1 VIPTVPEIPI
11 VAEPTRA
18 RYPEERG
25 FVEHGDGV
33 NVFYEVYGSGADTIC
48 LLPPWP
54 LTTSRVWRCQI
65 PYLSR
70 HFRVIAIDPRGN
82 GRSDRPQ
89 HPAAYTRQA
98 HVADILCVLDDTA
111 TERAMLVSLSP
122 RAPLALALAVE
133 HPDRV
138 AAVAF
143 ITPQL
148 WPLEGFVTPF
158 KAAPKPHY
166 DGYEKFNRRHM
177 TEHYGDFVEWF
188 TRTLFPH
195 PHSTRQREEVVSH
208 ALETDGPT
216 LVAATVGFDMYERD
230 EALALAAQIR
240 CPVLV
245 TQNGGDAFWP
255 KETSGPRAQA
265 SGGRLHVFEG
275 LGPFVTARW
284 PVAMNLALRTF
295 FESARGRHAT
305 ERDSRSPAS
314 FTL

>member
-1 VIPTVPEIPI
+1 VIPV

-18 RYPEERG
+18 RHPDEQG

-33 NVFYEVYGSGADTIC
+33 YVFYEVYGSDADTIC

-54 LTTSRVWRCQI
+54 LTNSRVWRCQI

-82 GRSDRPQ
+82 GRSDRPT

-98 HVADILCVLDDTA
+98 HVADVLSVLDATA

-133 HPDRV
+133 HPERV
-138 AAVAF
+138 AAAAF

-148 WPLEGFVTPF
+148 WPLEEFITPF
-158 KAAPKPHY
+158 RAPVKPHY
-166 DGYEKFNRRHM
+166 DGYEKFSRRHM
-177 TEHYGDFVEWF
+177 TEDYIDFVEWF
-188 TRTLFPH
+188 ARTVFPH

-208 ALETDGPT
+208 ALATDGPT
-216 LVAATVGFDMYERD
+216 LVAATVGFDMYARD
-230 EALALAAQIR
+230 EALALAAEIG

-255 KETSGPRAQA
+255 KDTSGPFARA
-265 SGGRLHVFEG
+265 SGGRLHVFDG

-284 PVAMNLALRTF
+284 PVAMNLVLREF
-295 FESARGRHAT
+295 FESARGRRAG
-305 ERDSRSPAS
+305 ERDLRSPAS